1 LYNAASVVIISNISL
16 ASGCSERWF
25 ERVIAGLLCE
35 REVEVFIRA
44 RKNQGVF
51 EVGWM

>member
-1 LYNAASVVIISNISL
+1 MISNISL

-25 ERVIAGLLCE
+25 ERLIAGLLCE

-44 RKNQGVF
+44 RKNQGGF
-51 EVGWM
+51 EVSQM